1 MAVGRQQAALPR
13 PVHRR
18 GLEVDGR
25 GDAVRLDGRLDEAD
39 ARVLGQRRRID
50 QPHPRGRV
58 HAVTAQRQIA
68 NRTRAVLEENRHR
81 LARLDAVYHFL
92 AELDLDVAGLLGRRQ
107 HRQVKRYPHHAPRL
121 IPAVSF
127 AVLAGKVNPAQSPA
141 GMDGKQLDRLDLDAP
156 VGSHLVEL
164 LQHAQVVEMA
174 LGGRVQVDGTPRRR
188 WHIVK
193 LEDGDLKVRYLLR
206 ELPGK
211 RKGGCYAC
219 YAAAQDEDI
228 ARRSHGYHEARE
240 IIRERNATA
249 MNMQLQLNELPNRT
263 TAFREQQQS

>member
-39 ARVLGQRRRID
+39 ARVLGQRRRVD

-58 HAVTAQRQIA
+58 HAVAAQREVA
-68 NRTRAVLEENRHR
+68 HRTRAVLEEDRHR
-81 LARLDAVYHFL
+81 LAGLDAVYHFL
-92 AELDLDVAGLLGRRQ
+92 AELDLDVAGLLRGRQ

-121 IPAVSF
+121 IPAVAF
-127 AVLAGKVNPAQSPA
+127 AVLASKVDPAQPPA
-141 GMDGKQLDRLDLDAP
+141 RMDGKQLDRLDLDAP

-164 LQHAQVVEMA
+164 LQHPQVVEMA
-174 LGGRVQVDGTPRRR
+174 LGGRVQVDGAPRRR
-188 WHIVK
+188 RHIVK

-206 ELPGK
+206 ELPGQC
-211 RKGGCYAC
+211 KGGRDAC
-219 YAAAQDEDI
+219 YAASQDEDI
-228 ARRSHGYHEARE
+228 ARRSHGYH
-240 IIRERNATA
+240 
-249 MNMQLQLNELPNRT
+249 
-263 TAFREQQQS
+263 